1 MRLVGVLAILIVC
14 LIGLAGIAIA
24 YQWHG
29 EIAVTQPPPAASFN
43 PEMVQKGAQ
52 LASIGNCIVCHTRE
66 KGAALAGGA
75 PLPTPFGTVYSTN
88 ITPEP
93 ETGIGRWSEA
103 AFMRSLREGVDRRG
117 RHLYPAFPY
126 DHFTLVT
133 DEDSRAL
140 YAYLMTREP
149 VRAAQPANELTF
161 PFNIRTLLAG
171 WKLLYFTPGAFRAD
185 PNLDAELN
193 RGKYLAEGLGHCGAC
208 HTPRNALGAEIKSRA
223 YNGGAAEGWHAY
235 AINANSPAPVAWNAD
250 TLYFYLRN
258 GWEQA
263 HGIARGPMVS
273 VVTNLGVSPERD
285 VQALAK
291 YVDLLMSAGKSSPP
305 QQENISAKNTEM
317 PGGKPI
323 SGDSLHAPATAGND
337 RGAQIYQGACA
348 ACHDSGRSPPFGG
361 LPLALSTGIN
371 SDNPQ
376 NVINVTLFGLPAAD
390 GEASPIMPGFDGVF
404 SDEEL
409 VELLQYLRKT
419 FTRKAE
425 WPDLPARVASTRK
438 DPASVAVIASPPIT
452 AAPVNAG
459 EERATW

>member
-1 MRLVGVLAILIVC
+1 MRLISILAILTVF
-14 LIGLAGIAIA
+14 LIGLAGIGIA

-29 EIAVTQPPPAASFN
+29 EIAGVQPQPATSFS
-43 PEMVQKGAQ
+43 PEVVQKGAQ
-52 LASIGNCIVCHTRE
+52 LAYIGNCIVCHTRE

-75 PLPTPFGTVYSTN
+75 PLSTPFGKVYSTN
-88 ITPEP
+88 ITPDP

-103 AFMRSLREGVDRRG
+103 AFIRSLREGVDRQG

-149 VRAAQPANELTF
+149 VRAVQPTNELAF

-171 WKLLYFTPGAFRAD
+171 WKLLYFKPGAFRAD
-185 PNLDAELN
+185 PNLSAELN

-208 HTPRNALGAEIKSRA
+208 HTPRNRLGAEIKSRA
-223 YNGGAAEGWHAY
+223 YDGGDVEGWHAY
-235 AINANSPAPVAWNAD
+235 AINANSSAPVPWNAA

-258 GWEQA
+258 GWEQV
-263 HGIARGPMVS
+263 HGIARGPMS
-273 VVTNLGVSPERD
+273 PVVTNLGVSSEND
-285 VQALAK
+285 VHALAK
-291 YVDLLMSAGKSSPP
+291 YFDLLMLAREAGVS
-305 QQENISAKNTEM
+305 QLENITAERPEL

-323 SGDSLHAPATAGND
+323 SGDSLGSPAMASND
-337 RGAQIYQGACA
+337 RGAQIYQSACA

-361 LPLALSTGIN
+361 LPLTLSSGIS

-409 VELLQYLRKT
+409 IELLRYLRKT
-419 FTRKAE
+419 FANKAE
-425 WPDLPARVASTRK
+425 WPDLPARVASARNGST
-438 DPASVAVIASPPIT
+438 SVAVMTSPPIT

-459 EERATW
+459 EGSGTW